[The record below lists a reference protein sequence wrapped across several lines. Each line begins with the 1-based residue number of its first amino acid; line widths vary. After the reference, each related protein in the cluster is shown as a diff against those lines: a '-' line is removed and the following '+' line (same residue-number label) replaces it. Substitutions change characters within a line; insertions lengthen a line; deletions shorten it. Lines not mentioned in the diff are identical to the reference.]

1 MALIISTE
9 KDDQMPELRIIRNYV
24 DVEDSHTLDSYLQRD
39 GYKALGSALGMDPE
53 EIIDIIKK
61 SGLRGRGGAGFPTG
75 MKWSFIPR
83 DIDKPVY
90 LCCNADESEPGS
102 FKDRE
107 ILEKDPHQM
116 LEGIAIACYAIDSHK
131 SYIYIRGEMPYGAK
145 IIQGAIDEAY
155 EKGYLGRNIFNSGFD
170 LDITLYRG
178 AGAYICGEETG
189 LLESI
194 EGKNG
199 EPRPKPPFPAQ
210 VGLFGCPTI
219 VNNVETLAFVPH
231 IINNGHEWFASI
243 GTPKNTGTKL
253 YGLSGCIKN
262 PGLYELPL
270 GITIRDLIDNY
281 GGGITNG
288 NKVKAISPGGS
299 SSAMLT
305 ADDLDLPLDFDT
317 MAKAGSML
325 GTAGVTVMDDTV
337 CMVRVAHNLAHFYR
351 DESCG
356 QCVQCRDG
364 TWWLEKML
372 REIEEGKG
380 TLRDIDTILDAC
392 FQMRGTTICAL
403 ADGCAMPVDSIVRKF
418 RDEFEE
424 HIRLGKC
431 PFENPHMGEWN

>member
-1 MALIISTE
+1 MQE
-9 KDDQMPELRIIRNYV
+9 MKIIRNYTR
-24 DVEDSHTLDSYLQRD
+24 VENSHTLGSYLKRG
-39 GYKALGSALGMDPE
+39 GYKALEQALKMGPE
-53 EIIDIIKK
+53 KVIDIVKK

-75 MKWSFIPR
+75 LKWGFIPK
-83 DIDKPVY
+83 DSKKPIY

-107 ILEKDPHQM
+107 ILEQDPHQM
-116 LEGIAIACYAIDSHK
+116 LEGIVIACYALNSHK

-155 EKGYLGRNIFNSGFD
+155 EKGYIGKNIFNSDFD
-170 LDITLYRG
+170 LDIVLFRG

-231 IINNGHEWFASI
+231 IITRGAEWFASI
-243 GTPKNTGTKL
+243 GTPKNTGTKI
-253 YGLSGCIKN
+253 YGLSGCINN

-270 GITIRDLIDNY
+270 GIPLRELIDEY
-281 GGGITNG
+281 GGGIIKRR
-288 NKVKAISPGGS
+288 KVKAISPGGS
-299 SSAMLT
+299 SAAVLSADEIDIAM
-305 ADDLDLPLDFDT
+305 DFDSL
-317 MAKAGSML
+317 AKAGSML
-325 GTAGVTVMDDTV
+325 GTAGVTVMNESV
-337 CMVRVAHNLAHFYR
+337 CMVRVAQNLAQFYR

-356 QCVQCRDG
+356 QCVQCREG

-372 REIEEGKG
+372 RRIEEGKG
-380 TLRDIDTILDAC
+380 STEHIDIILDAC
-392 FQMRGTTICAL
+392 SQMRGTTICAL
-403 ADGCAMPVDSIVRKF
+403 ADGCAMPVDSIVKKF
-418 RDEFEE
+418 RGEFED

-431 PFENPHMGEWN
+431 PFENKHLGNWE

>member
-1 MALIISTE
+1 
-9 KDDQMPELRIIRNYV
+9 MPELRIIRNYV
-24 DVEDSHTLDSYLQRD
+24 GVENSHTLSSYLERG
-39 GYKALGSALGMDPE
+39 GYKALQKAVKMDTE
-53 EIIDIIKK
+53 EIIEIIKR

-75 MKWSFIPR
+75 MKWSFIPQE
-83 DIDKPVY
+83 IDKPIY

-107 ILEKDPHQM
+107 ILERDPHQM
-116 LEGIAIACYAIDSHK
+116 LEGIAIACFAINSNK

-155 EKGYLGRNIFNSGFD
+155 ENGYLGKNIFGSGFD
-170 LDITLYRG
+170 LDVSLYRG

-231 IINNGHEWFASI
+231 IINRGEDWFSGI
-243 GTPKNTGTKL
+243 GTPKNTGTKI
-253 YGLSGCIKN
+253 YGLSGCINN
-262 PGLYELPL
+262 PGLFEIPL
-270 GITIRDLIDNY
+270 GITIRDLIDEY
-281 GGGITNG
+281 GGGVTG
-288 NKVKAISPGGS
+288 GRKVKAISPGGS
-299 SSAMLT
+299 SSAVLT
-305 ADDLDLPLDFDT
+305 EEDLDLPLDFDT

-325 GTAGVTVMDDTV
+325 GTAGVTVMDDSV
-337 CMVRVAHNLAHFYR
+337 CMVRVAQNLAHFYR

-356 QCVQCRDG
+356 QCVQCREG

-380 TLRDIDTILDAC
+380 TDRHLDTILDAC
-392 FQMRGTTICAL
+392 HQMRGTTICAL

-418 RDEFEE
+418 REEFEE
-424 HIRLGKC
+424 HIRQGRC
-431 PFENPHMGEWN
+431 PFDDPHMGDWN

>member
-1 MALIISTE
+1 
-9 KDDQMPELRIIRNYV
+9 MPEVRIIRNYIGF
-24 DVEDSHTLDSYLQRD
+24 ENSHTLDSYIERG
-39 GYKALGSALGMDPE
+39 GYEALKKSLTATPE
-53 EIIDIIKK
+53 EITELVKK

-75 MKWSFIPR
+75 MKWSFIPK
-83 DIDKPVY
+83 DVDKPVY

-116 LEGIAIACYAIDSHK
+116 LEGIAIACYAINSHK

-155 EKGYLGRNIFNSGFD
+155 EKGYLGKNIFNSGFD
-170 LDITLYRG
+170 LDISLYRG

-231 IINNGHEWFASI
+231 IINKGPGWFAAI
-243 GTPKNTGTKL
+243 GTPKNTGTKI
-253 YGLSGCIKN
+253 YGLSGCINK

-270 GITIRDLIDNY
+270 GITIRELIDEY
-281 GGGITNG
+281 GGGIVNG
-288 NKVKAISPGGS
+288 NKIKAISPGGS
-299 SSAMLT
+299 SSALLT
-305 ADDLDLPLDFDT
+305 VDDLDLPLDFDT

-325 GTAGVTVMDDTV
+325 GTAGVTVMDETV
-337 CMVRVAHNLAHFYR
+337 CMVRVAQNLAHFYR

-356 QCVQCRDG
+356 QCVQCREG
-364 TWWLEKML
+364 TWWLEKIL
-372 REIEEGKG
+372 RGIEEGRG
-380 TLRDIDTILDAC
+380 TMEQIDTLLDAC
-392 FQMRGTTICAL
+392 KQMRGTTICAL

-418 RDEFEE
+418 RSEFEE

-431 PFENPHMGEWN
+431 PNENPCMGDWN